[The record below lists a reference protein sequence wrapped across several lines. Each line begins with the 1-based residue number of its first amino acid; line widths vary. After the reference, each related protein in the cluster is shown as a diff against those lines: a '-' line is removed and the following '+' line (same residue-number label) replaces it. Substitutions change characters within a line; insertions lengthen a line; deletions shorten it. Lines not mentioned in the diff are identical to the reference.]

1 MIHLNKLTVEGFG
14 SLIEYREFNLD
25 RVGLNIMRGPTGAG
39 KTSIPSALAWGFYGT
54 TLKTKPTVQ
63 TWDKYQTESFKGTL
77 VRIDFKKGNDS
88 YSVIRCIS
96 YKKKIF
102 DKKKGG
108 SGLYILKN
116 NIPVESERNKTDKQS
131 YIQNLLGYS
140 YDLFINSIIFGQK
153 LKRII
158 EESGPNKKKI
168 FDEAFEVV
176 FIDKAKDNVS
186 KDKAKLNEVIRD
198 TEDKFENI
206 RSQLSDALEAY
217 DDAIEFEK
225 SFEKTKN
232 KSLEKANKKK
242 KQLLNI
248 ISDIESEKKK
258 YEKTKEKDLSKD
270 IKKLENKLEKSESL
284 KNKIRKLSSKL
295 ESLSIDCDREKY
307 KLNSIQKK
315 TCPT

>member
-153 LKRII
+153 LKTII
-158 EESGPNKKKI
+158 EESEPNKKKI
-168 FDEAFEVV
+168 FDKAFEVGL
-176 FIDKAKDNVS
+176 IDKAKDNV
-186 KDKAKLNEVIRD
+186 
-198 TEDKFENI
+198 
-206 RSQLSDALEAY
+206 
-217 DDAIEFEK
+217 
-225 SFEKTKN
+225 
-232 KSLEKANKKK
+232 
-242 KQLLNI
+242 
-248 ISDIESEKKK
+248 
-258 YEKTKEKDLSKD
+258 
-270 IKKLENKLEKSESL
+270 
-284 KNKIRKLSSKL
+284 
-295 ESLSIDCDREKY
+295 
-307 KLNSIQKK
+307 
-315 TCPT
+315 